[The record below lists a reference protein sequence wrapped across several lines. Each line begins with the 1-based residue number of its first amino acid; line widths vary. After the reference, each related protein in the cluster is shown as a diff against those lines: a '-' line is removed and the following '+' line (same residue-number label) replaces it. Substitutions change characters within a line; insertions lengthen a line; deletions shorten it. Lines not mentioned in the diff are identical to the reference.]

1 MASSNITI
9 NLLILLALISQLF
22 SQSMIELKEEGVE
35 YSCSNYNE
43 CSKKYYI
50 DISSYK
56 NDLLTLNLYF
66 STPAQNIDLSKL
78 YKTVSDDLYAECK
91 SGGYIAYTYYESNDK
106 RMHAH
111 YHLNV
116 TAKNQYL
123 IFYRSPV
130 GNYFPLYM
138 SYRLKVVQ
146 KDYYKEKSTSD
157 IVLDVICTI
166 IGVIML
172 IGICICVKKVCQCC
186 CESSSGGGGG
196 GTYGTYGGTYAIIRL
211 D

>member
-1 MASSNITI
+1 
-9 NLLILLALISQLF
+9 
-22 SQSMIELKEEGVE
+22 MIELKEEGVY

-43 CSKKYYI
+43 CSKTYYI

-56 NDLLTLNLYF
+56 NDLLTLYLYF
-66 STPAQNIDLSKL
+66 STPGKNIDLSKL
-78 YKTVSDDLYAECK
+78 YHTVSDDLYAECQP
-91 SGGYIAYTYYESNDK
+91 GGYTGYTYYDFNDE
-106 RMHAH
+106 RMHAD
-111 YHLNV
+111 YLLNV

-123 IFYRSPV
+123 TFYRSPV

-157 IVLDVICTI
+157 KVLDVIGTI
-166 IGVIML
+166 IGFAML
-172 IGICICVKKVCQCC
+172 IGICYCVKKVCPCC
-186 CESSSGGGGG
+186 CESSGDG
-196 GTYGTYGGTYAIIRL
+196 GTYVIFRV